1 LQKYC
6 NDNIVY
12 YVWRTKSDKI
22 DQDYLVEKKKEL
34 NLEIQRWENYLSQV
48 KTVKLYFIFNAS
60 LFSIKICFLAKH

>member
-12 YVWRTKSDKI
+12 YVRRTKQDKI

-48 KTVKLYFIFNAS
+48 KTLKLYFIFEAS
-60 LFSIKICFLAKH
+60 LFSIKIFFLAKH